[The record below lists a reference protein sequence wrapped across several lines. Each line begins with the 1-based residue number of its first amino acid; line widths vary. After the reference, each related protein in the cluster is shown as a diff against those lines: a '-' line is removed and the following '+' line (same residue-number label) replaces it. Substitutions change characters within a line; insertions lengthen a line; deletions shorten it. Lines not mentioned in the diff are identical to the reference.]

1 MTSAASQ
8 RGALSWQ
15 HLGRLRRD
23 EKRKDRSKNINIGTL
38 FAIQGHTT
46 ADQIRD
52 RLTALV
58 QRECALRITDASL
71 GDGGYLVYSASLDLP
86 LRVMSVG
93 SPAELE
99 AIAARMSHWV
109 FPRQG
114 GPMWEVAVIEH
125 PDDFGRPR
133 RSVCAVF
140 DHLVSD
146 ARSLQL
152 FRDEIM
158 AGHQSTEGGQNGR
171 YLDWVDWQLEQFPV
185 DAPEISTAARDFW
198 RRYLDGT
205 TLFRAP
211 ALPFCVKE
219 MQPSGFVHVIRR
231 DLPVSAATLRS
242 AAGTLRTTPFLL
254 ILGSVVCAISEAC
267 GENDITFAV
276 SVSGRRSGF
285 LDTQGWFAGS
295 LPIRVRDKSLGS
307 LRHAVEAATRAWV
320 ATLEFQ
326 DTPWD
331 YISLVCADP
340 EAVDPEAAV
349 SYRQSQV
356 DVNFVPFDIEE
367 IASHGYEDQTIP
379 GSLSTLRLGVVAQ
392 DGGTYH
398 LDCQLDPERFVVTE
412 VHAFLR
418 MVADNLIQLTA

>member
-1 MTSAASQ
+1 VTSTASE
-8 RGALSWQ
+8 RGTLSWQ
-15 HLGRLRRD
+15 QLGRLRRD
-23 EKRKDRSKNINIGTL
+23 EERKDRSKNINIGTL
-38 FAIQGHTT
+38 FAIGGHTT

-71 GDGGYLVYSASLDLP
+71 DDGGYVGYSSSLDLP
-86 LRVMSVG
+86 LRVMSAG
-93 SPAELE
+93 SPAELK
-99 AIAARMSHWV
+99 AIAARMSHRA

-133 RSVCAVF
+133 RSLCAVF

-146 ARSLQL
+146 GCSLQL

-158 AGHQSTEGGQNGR
+158 AGNHRPAGGQNGS
-171 YLDWVDWQLEQFPV
+171 YLDWVDWQREQFPV
-185 DAPEISTAARDFW
+185 DAPEIPTAARDFW

-211 ALPFCVKE
+211 ALPFSVKE
-219 MQPSGFVHVIRR
+219 MRPSGSVHVIRR
-231 DLPVSAATLRS
+231 DLPASAATLRS

-254 ILGSVVCAISEAC
+254 ILGSVACAISEAG
-267 GENDITFAV
+267 GENDVTFAV

-285 LDTQGWFAGS
+285 LDTQGWFAG
-295 LPIRVRDKSLGS
+295 PVPVRVRDKSLGS
-307 LRHAVEAATRAWV
+307 LRHAVQAATRAWV
-320 ATLEFQ
+320 TTLEFQ

-331 YISLVCADP
+331 YISLVCGDP
-340 EAVDPEAAV
+340 EATVR
-349 SYRQSQV
+349 YRQAQV
-356 DVNFVPFDIEE
+356 DINFLLFDIEE

-379 GSLSTLRLGVVAQ
+379 GNLSTLRLGVVAQ

-398 LDCQLDPERFVVTE
+398 LDCQFDPERFVVTE

-418 MVADNLIQLTA
+418 RVADNLIQLTG

>member
-1 MTSAASQ
+1 MTSTASE

-15 HLGRLRRD
+15 QLGRLRRD
-23 EKRKDRSKNINIGTL
+23 EKRKDRSNINIGTL

-58 QRECALRITDASL
+58 QRECALRITEASL
-71 GDGGYLVYSASLDLP
+71 DDGGYLGYSSSLDLP

-99 AIAARMSHWV
+99 VIAARMSHWA

-125 PDDFGRPR
+125 PDDLGRPR

-146 ARSLQL
+146 GCSLQL

-158 AGHQSTEGGQNGR
+158 ARNQSPAGGQNGR
-171 YLDWVDWQLEQFPV
+171 YLDWVDWQREQFPV
-185 DAPEISTAARDFW
+185 DAPEISTPARDFW

-211 ALPFCVKE
+211 ALPFSVKE

-231 DLPVSAATLRS
+231 DLPASAATLRS

-254 ILGSVVCAISEAC
+254 FLGSVACAISEAC

-276 SVSGRRSGF
+276 SVNGRRSGF
-285 LDTQGWFAGS
+285 LDTQGWFAGNV
-295 LPIRVRDKSLGS
+295 PIRVRDKSLGS

-320 ATLEFQ
+320 TTLEFQ

-331 YISLVCADP
+331 YISLVC
-340 EAVDPEAAV
+340 VDPEAAV
-349 SYRQSQV
+349 RYRQSQV
-356 DVNFVPFDIEE
+356 DIDFVPFDIEE

-379 GSLSTLRLGVVAQ
+379 GSVSTLQLGLVAQ
-392 DGGTYH
+392 DDGTYH